1 LSLVPVSFG
10 DLEKHLKRLRDD
22 VIAPGDPK
30 PKRESAS
37 TTKQRE
43 DKKRKNKASQGVEK
57 LKKTNVNGMAKLSSY
72 FKKA

>member
-10 DLEKHLKRLRDD
+10 DLEKHLKRLRDE

-30 PKRESAS
+30 SKRESTS
-37 TTKQRE
+37 TAMQHE

-57 LKKTNVNGMAKLSSY
+57 LKKTNVKGMAKLSSY